1 MMSRITRRSFVS
13 STAAASASFGL
24 GAGVV
29 RAQDYPNR
37 TIRFI
42 VPLAPG
48 GAIDFVAR
56 QVGDVL
62 TRSFGQQVV
71 VENRTGAGGTV
82 GMDAALKSPPDGY
95 TVLISRLFR
104 CDTWICGDGCIF
116 LGCEVA

>member
-1 MMSRITRRSFVS
+1 MSKITRRSFVA
-13 STAAASASFGL
+13 STAAAGASFGL

-82 GMDAALKSPPDGY
+82 GMDAALKEPAR
-95 TVLISRLFR
+95 RLYGADHQR
-104 CDTWICGDGCIF
+104 QCGECAAHHA
-116 LGCEVA
+116 LELRLH

>member
-1 MMSRITRRSFVS
+1 MPKRQRNAREDMMSRITRRSFVS

-48 GAIDFVAR
+48 GASTSSHAR
-56 QVGDVL
+56 SA
-62 TRSFGQQVV
+62 TS
-71 VENRTGAGGTV
+71 
-82 GMDAALKSPPDGY
+82 
-95 TVLISRLFR
+95 
-104 CDTWICGDGCIF
+104 
-116 LGCEVA
+116 